1 MKRTLKESIG
11 VAVSHGV
18 SPGTIDRIGALAHA
32 GKLGIILWHWKYAN
46 EPRGI
51 EAENLLTRRAAK
63 RLKIRHVGK
72 QIRDYAILRMA
83 CRQVLMEWYLPECPV
98 CNGVKEL
105 QGEHKRVVCD
115 ACEGFG
121 LKRFND
127 YERALK
133 LGIELPEYKKDWDR
147 RFREIRDMVVAQD
160 AGTGAIVREQLRNVA

>member
-11 VAVSHGV
+11 VAISHGLA
-18 SPGTIDRIGALAHA
+18 PGTADRIGAFAMA
-32 GKLGIILWHWKYAN
+32 GKLGMLLWEWKCGGL
-46 EPRGI
+46 PKGI